1 MKKYLIGFYHSFP
14 IQLVLLHIKKYQV
27 LLLFWLVV
35 VSAINGDFMSTFGA
49 DSLFLAPEYLGN
61 VNAISAAIVGVSVGI
76 FVMSWNVT
84 TFILHSKHFK
94 FLATTSKP
102 FLKYC
107 INNAI
112 IPLLFLVFYYIKAI
126 EFDKYRELLDLKE
139 ILVLIGGFM
148 FGLVLIVVISL
159 AYFFRAEKTMM
170 RKMEPVLEDPQ
181 KHFHLFGLG
190 GKHYHEKGL
199 LQVDWFF
206 NTRFKLKKPR
216 EVSHYTAEFID
227 TIFKRHHFSAVISIV
242 LAFLFLSFIGLL
254 LDNDIFEIPAA
265 ASILIFFSIL
275 IAASGA
281 LSYWLKSWSFPF
293 AIMLF
298 LVLDSLFRY
307 DVLDIRNKAY
317 GLNYVNRNERPVY
330 DQSGIMALCPIDKM
344 VADKKKMIEVLDR
357 WKEKQDEDKPL
368 LYVLNFSGGG
378 TRSATFTMNVL
389 QTLDSLLDGELMKK
403 TFLMTGA
410 SGGMLGATYYRELY
424 RMKQAGDSLNIY
436 DKQYVENISKDL
448 LNGLFSSLVARD
460 LLAPAQKFKVG
471 ENKYVKDRG
480 YSFENE
486 LSENTG
492 GILNKQ
498 LKDYVA
504 DESNARIPLIM
515 FSSTITRD
523 GRKMLMSTQPISFMM
538 RELPDSVS
546 GLLAEPDAVDFC
558 SFFQKQDPQNLRL
571 LTALRINATFPYV
584 LPNVWLPT
592 NPIIDVMD
600 AGIRDNYGQET
611 ALRFLN
617 VFKDWI
623 AANTRGVAFIQV
635 RDRRLGDW
643 EDHFQDRG
651 VVEQFTKPLMILQY
665 NWMKIQDYY
674 HEEMIRFADHSFSFP
689 FEKFTFS
696 YIPAKNNKAAA
707 LNFHLT
713 AKEKSDIRD
722 ALNSE
727 DNQISFK
734 RIEDFSYPPT
744 SIRRAGTVGMRK
756 E

>member
-14 IQLVLLHIKKYQV
+14 IQLVLLHVKKYQV

-112 IPLLFLVFYYIKAI
+112 IPLLFLIFYYIKAI

-298 LVLDSLFRY
+298 LILDSLFRY

-344 VADKKKMIEVLDR
+344 LADKKKMIEVLDR

-389 QTLDSLLDGELMKK
+389 QSLDSLLDGELMKK

-538 RELPDSVS
+538 RELPDSIS

>member
-14 IQLVLLHIKKYQV
+14 IQLVLLHVKKYQV

-112 IPLLFLVFYYIKAI
+112 IPLLFLIFYYIKAI

-298 LVLDSLFRY
+298 LILDSLFRY

-344 VADKKKMIEVLDR
+344 LADKKKMIEVLDR
-357 WKEKQDEDKPL
+357 WKEKQDEDRPL

-389 QTLDSLLDGELMKK
+389 QSLDSLLDGELMKK

-538 RELPDSVS
+538 RELPDSIS

>member
-1 MKKYLIGFYHSFP
+1 MKKYLVGFYHSFP

-27 LLLFWLVV
+27 LLLFWIVV
-35 VSAINGDFMSTFGA
+35 ISAINGDFMSTFGA
-49 DSLFLAPEYLGN
+49 DSLFLAPEYLGE
-61 VNAISAAIVGVSVGI
+61 VNFISAAIVGVAVGI
-76 FVMSWNVT
+76 FVMSWNIT

-107 INNAI
+107 INNAV
-112 IPLLFLVFYYIKAI
+112 IPLLFLIFYYVKAI
-126 EFDKYRELLDLKE
+126 EFDKNRELLGLKD
-139 ILVLIGGFM
+139 ILILIGGFLL
-148 FGLVLIVVISL
+148 GLVLLVIISL
-159 AYFFRAEKTMM
+159 AYFFRAEKTML

-190 GKHYHEKGL
+190 GKHFHEKGL

-216 EVSHYTAEFID
+216 EVSHYTAEFIN
-227 TIFKRHHFSAVISIV
+227 TIFKRHHFSAVISII
-242 LAFLFLSFIGLL
+242 LAFLFLAVIGML
-254 LDNDIFEIPAA
+254 LDYDVFEIPAA

-275 IAASGA
+275 IAFSGA

-293 AIMLF
+293 AIAMF
-298 LVLDSLFRY
+298 LLIDALFRY

-317 GLNYVNRNERPVY
+317 GLNYNNRTERPVY
-330 DQSGIMALCPIDKM
+330 DQESIMALCSIDTM
-344 VADKKKMIEVLDR
+344 LADKQKMIAVLNK
-357 WKEKQDEDKPL
+357 WKERQDEAKPL
-368 LYVLNFSGGG
+368 MYVLNFSGGG

-389 QTLDSLLDGELMKK
+389 QHLDSMMDGQLMRR
-403 TFLMTGA
+403 TFLIAGA

-424 RMKQAGDSLNIY
+424 RMKEAGDPVKPG
-436 DKQYVENISKDL
+436 DRQYAENISKDL

-460 LLAPAQKFKVG
+460 IFAPAQKFKVG

-486 LSENTG
+486 LSENTH

-498 LKDYVA
+498 LKDYRS
-504 DESNARIPLIM
+504 DESNARIPLIIY
-515 FSSTITRD
+515 SSTITRD
-523 GRKMLMSTQPISFMM
+523 GRKMLVSTQPISFMM
-538 RELPDSVS
+538 REIPDSIS
-546 GLLAEPDAVDFC
+546 GMLAEPDAVDFC
-558 SFFQKQDPQNLRL
+558 KFFERQDPGNLRI

-592 NPIIDVMD
+592 NPIVDVMD

-611 ALRFLN
+611 ALRFIN

-623 AANTRGVAFIQV
+623 AANTRGVAFVQV

-643 EDHFQDRG
+643 EDHFKDQG
-651 VVEQFTKPLMILQY
+651 VVEQFTKPLLILNY
-665 NWMKIQDYY
+665 NWMKMQDYY

-696 YIPAKNNKAAA
+696 YIPAKNNKGAA

-713 AKEKSDIRD
+713 AKEKSDIRE
-722 ALNSE
+722 ALNSS
-727 DNQISFK
+727 DNQLSFK
-734 RIEDFSYPPT
+734 RIEDFGYPSGNPKQ
-744 SIRRAGTVGMRK
+744 AGTVGMRK

>member
-1 MKKYLIGFYHSFP
+1 MKKYLVGFYHSFP

-27 LLLFWLVV
+27 LLLFWLIV

-49 DSLFLAPEYLGN
+49 DSLFLAPEYLGE
-61 VNAISAAIVGVSVGI
+61 VNFISAAIVGVAVGI
-76 FVMSWNVT
+76 FVMSWNIT

-107 INNAI
+107 INNAV
-112 IPLLFLVFYYIKAI
+112 IPLLFLIFYYVKAI
-126 EFDKYRELLDLKE
+126 EFDKSRELLGFKE
-139 ILVLIGGFM
+139 ILILIGGFLL
-148 FGLVLIVVISL
+148 GLVSLVVISL
-159 AYFFRAEKTMM
+159 AYFFRAEKTML

-227 TIFKRHHFSAVISIV
+227 TIFKRHHFSAVISII
-242 LAFLFLSFIGLL
+242 LAFLFLVLIGML
-254 LDNDIFEIPAA
+254 LDYDVFEIPAA
-265 ASILIFFSIL
+265 ASILLFFSIL
-275 IAASGA
+275 IAFSGA
-281 LSYWLKSWSFPF
+281 LSYWLKSWSIPF
-293 AIMLF
+293 AIAMFF
-298 LVLDSLFRY
+298 LIDALFRY

-317 GLNYVNRNERPVY
+317 GLNYNNRTERPVY
-330 DQSGIMALCPIDKM
+330 DQASIMALCPVDTM
-344 VADKKKMIEVLDR
+344 LADKKKMIAVLNK
-357 WKEKQDEDKPL
+357 WKERQDEVKPL

-389 QTLDSLLDGELMKK
+389 QHLDSLMDGQLMRR
-403 TFLMTGA
+403 TFLIAGA

-424 RMKQAGDSLNIY
+424 RMKEAGDSIKPG
-436 DKQYVENISKDL
+436 DRQYAENISKDL

-460 LLAPAQKFKVG
+460 IFAPAQKFKVG

-486 LSENTG
+486 LSENTH

-498 LKDYVA
+498 LKDYNS
-504 DESNARIPLIM
+504 DESNARIPLIIY
-515 FSSTITRD
+515 SSTITRD
-523 GRKMLMSTQPISFMM
+523 GRKMLVSTQPISFMM
-538 RELPDSVS
+538 REIPDSIS
-546 GLLAEPDAVDFC
+546 GMLAEPDAVDFC
-558 SFFQKQDPQNLRL
+558 KFFQRQDPGNLRI

-592 NPIIDVMD
+592 NPIVDVMD

-623 AANTRGVAFIQV
+623 AANTRGVAFVQV
-635 RDRRLGDW
+635 RDRPLGDW
-643 EDHFQDRG
+643 EDHFKDQG
-651 VVEQFTKPLMILQY
+651 VVDQFTKPLLILNY
-665 NWMKIQDYY
+665 NWMKMQDYY

-696 YIPAKNNKAAA
+696 YIPAKNNKGAA

-713 AKEKSDIRD
+713 AKEKSDIRE
-722 ALNSE
+722 ALNSA
-727 DNQISFK
+727 DNQLSFK
-734 RIEDFSYPPT
+734 RIEDFGYP
-744 SIRRAGTVGMRK
+744 SGNAKQAGTVGMRK

>member
-14 IQLVLLHIKKYQV
+14 IQLVLLHVKKYQV

-112 IPLLFLVFYYIKAI
+112 IPILFLIFYYIKAI

-298 LVLDSLFRY
+298 LILDSLFRY

-344 VADKKKMIEVLDR
+344 LADKKKMIEVLDR
-357 WKEKQDEDKPL
+357 WKEKQDEDRPL

-389 QTLDSLLDGELMKK
+389 QSLDSLLDGELMKK

-538 RELPDSVS
+538 RELPDSIS

>member
-1 MKKYLIGFYHSFP
+1 MKKYLIGFYYSFP
-14 IQLVLLHIKKYQV
+14 IQLVLLHVKKYQV
-27 LLLFWLVV
+27 LLLFWLIV

-61 VNAISAAIVGVSVGI
+61 VNLISAAIVGVAVGI
-76 FVMSWNVT
+76 FIMSWNVT

-107 INNAI
+107 INNAV
-112 IPLLFLVFYYIKAI
+112 IPILFLIFYYIKAI

-148 FGLVLIVVISL
+148 LGFVMLLVISL
-159 AYFFRAEKTMM
+159 VYFFRAEKTMM

-216 EVSHYTAEFID
+216 EVSHYTAEFIN

-254 LDNDIFEIPAA
+254 LDYDVFQIPAA

-293 AIMLF
+293 AILLF
-298 LVLDSLFRY
+298 LIIDSLFRY
-307 DVLDIRNKAY
+307 DVLDVRNKAY
-317 GLNYVNRNERPVY
+317 GLNYVNKKERPVY
-330 DQSGIMALCPIDKM
+330 DQLSIMALCPIDKM
-344 VADKKKMIEVLDR
+344 VADKQRMISVLEK

-389 QTLDSLLDGELMKK
+389 QKLDSLLDGDLMKK
-403 TFLMTGA
+403 TFLITGA

-424 RMKQAGDSLNIY
+424 RMKQAGDSVNIY
-436 DKQYVENISKDL
+436 DKKYVDNISKDL

-460 LLAPAQKFKVG
+460 LLAPAQKFTVG
-471 ENKYVKDRG
+471 DNKYVKDRG

-492 GILNKQ
+492 GVLNKQ

-504 DESNARIPLIM
+504 DESNARIPMII

-538 RELPDSVS
+538 REIPDSIS
-546 GLLAEPDAVDFC
+546 GMLAEPDAVDFC

-571 LTALRINATFPYV
+571 LTAMRINATFPYV

-623 AANTRGVAFIQV
+623 AANTRGVAFVQV

-643 EDHFQDRG
+643 EDHFKDGG

-665 NWMKIQDYY
+665 NWMKMQDYY
-674 HEEMIRFADHSFSFP
+674 HEEMIRFADHSFAFP

-713 AKEKSDIRD
+713 AKEKSDIRE

-727 DNQISFK
+727 DNQLSFR
-734 RIEDFSYPPT
+734 RIDDFSYPPS